1 MSNDRN
7 MAGTR
12 FGRVATPRPGEA
24 IRLDDRVLGQNA
36 RKQKLSMASGTNP
49 AKEGDKGIPGAPRVA
64 TAGGA
69 GGSGGGYAQDT
80 APHKAAAAGNKF
92 DFSVGG
98 PGFPKPWK

>member
-1 MSNDRN
+1 MGNRPKGLSS
-7 MAGTR
+7 TP
-12 FGRVATPRPGEA
+12 FGRAAVPRPA
-24 IRLDDRVLGQNA
+24 QAMNVSDRILGQNK

-49 AKEGDKGIPGAPRVA
+49 AKEGDKGIPDAPRAA

-69 GGSGGGYAQDT
+69 GGPGGYAQDT

-92 DFSVGG
+92 DFGVGG